1 MRLYH
6 SPTSPY
12 VRKVMVL
19 IHESGLQDIERINA
33 TGTPLDPGSIP
44 VARNPLGKVPA
55 LDLDDGTTLYDSRV
69 ICRYL
74 DTVAK
79 AGLYPAPPRL
89 WDTLT
94 LEATADGIL
103 DAALLMVYEG
113 RLRPEALRYAPWVSA
128 QWAKIDRALDAIEQ
142 RWMPHLS
149 GTLDAGQIALGCALG
164 YLDFRLDARNWRQDR
179 PHLCAWDATFSQR
192 PSMQATR
199 PPV

>member
-1 MRLYH
+1 MKLYH

-19 IHESGLQDIERINA
+19 IHETGLKGIDLITA

-44 VARNPLGKVPA
+44 VDRNPLGKVPA
-55 LDLDDGTTLYDSRV
+55 LDLEDGTTLYDSRV

-74 DTVAK
+74 DTVAE

-113 RLRPEALRYAPWVSA
+113 RLRPEELRFAPWVSA

-142 RWMPHLS
+142 RWMSHLS
-149 GTLDAGQIALGCALG
+149 GGLDAGHIALGCALG
-164 YLDFRLDARNWRQDR
+164 YLDFRHGARNWRTGR
-179 PHLCAWDATFSQR
+179 PHLSAWADDFARRPAMLATV
-192 PSMQATR
+192 PAA
-199 PPV
+199 